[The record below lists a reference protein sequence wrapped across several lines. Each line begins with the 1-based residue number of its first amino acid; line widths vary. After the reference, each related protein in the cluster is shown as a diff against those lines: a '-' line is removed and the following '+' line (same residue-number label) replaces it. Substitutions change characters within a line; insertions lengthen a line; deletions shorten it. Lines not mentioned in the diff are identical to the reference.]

1 MTLEPKLQELLF
13 SRISNSPTTTIH
25 LRTIMSNKDKQIMS
39 GTADVLVGC
48 QGGQLAETSNPRRR
62 SGKELCEEMGTDTE
76 KKAMVIIKAKSRG
89 AARVRFLAVGLF
101 LSVLTVSSEQLIKT
115 MKKIWKIRGLVDMSP
130 MEGRRF
136 VLDFAEEG
144 DFLHVT
150 RGGPWRYR
158 KDAVLIEA
166 LKEGEEPDAVNFSSV
181 PIWVQF
187 KEIPFYLLSKEL
199 ARDLGKR
206 MCELIFIDNDSRG
219 DLLAKFLRARVRL
232 PLDTP
237 LLRWAKLMDEIAKEE
252 VVASVFYERLPT
264 FCKCC
269 GIIGHQAA
277 NCSLPAERRSNNYE
291 PELGVPPTH
300 YKDTPR
306 WFLPK
311 TTGQERRPLYKFL
324 AWDNVSEPAAPPN
337 LLMRQRHLAIVSHV
351 AKEVGKL
358 TVNEPATVTKAREEQ
373 AAASSPTVSVASKQL
388 CYEVQTKAPDDT
400 NTVVPHE
407 AHGEAAIDN
416 QAEAPLHNEVQA
428 KATGDTYSEGPHEE
442 QGEAISD
449 NNAEIPPLRKNAL
462 WKRMA
467 REKNKAESKKEACTT
482 QGAILG
488 ATRQRAE
495 EEDEDREL
503 HQAKKILIPVP
514 SLAECLGEENLR
526 KLREQEESDSN
537 GVYNLYGRRSEK
549 SVDQEKSV
557 SLEIVVN
564 EGDEDELGDRD
575 VKVKQ
580 GQDEAETEADIDTSQ
595 RLDGMK
601 LGAKAS
607 ARQKK

>member
-1 MTLEPKLQELLF
+1 
-13 SRISNSPTTTIH
+13 
-25 LRTIMSNKDKQIMS
+25 MSSKDKHIVS
-39 GTADVLVGC
+39 GTAEVLAGC

-62 SGKELCEEMGTDTE
+62 SGKELCEEMGTDAE
-76 KKAMVIIKAKSRG
+76 KKAMVISKAKTRG

-101 LSVLTVSSEQLIKT
+101 LSVLTVSSEQLIKI
-115 MKKIWKIRGLVDMSP
+115 MKNIWKIRGVVDMSP

-136 VLDFAEEG
+136 VLEFAEEG
-144 DFLHVT
+144 DFPHVT

-158 KDAVLIEA
+158 EDAVLIEA
-166 LKEGEEPDAVNFSSV
+166 LKEGEDPDAVNFKSV

-199 ARDLGKR
+199 SRDLGKR
-206 MCELIFIDNDSRG
+206 MGELIFIDNDSRG

-237 LLRWAKLMDEIAKEE
+237 LLRWAKLMDEIANEE

-264 FCKCC
+264 FYKCC

-277 NCSLPAERRSNNYE
+277 NCSLPTEKRSNNYE

-306 WFLPK
+306 WFLPE

-358 TVNEPATVTKAREEQ
+358 TVNEPATMTKAREEQ
-373 AAASSPTVSVASKQL
+373 TAASSPTVSVASKQL
-388 CYEVQTKAPDDT
+388 CYEVQTKAPNDT

-407 AHGEAAIDN
+407 AHGEAVIDN

-428 KATGDTYSEGPHEE
+428 KATGDTNTEVPHEE
-442 QGEAISD
+442 QGDETIANSVAFLQSYCDIVHNEVDNDKEKGNRTDDSFIKTNDVSAINDRALVKEIIRWQPPPMGAIKVNVDASYCHVSGEAAVGAVVRNHQDQIVLASRKVIEKCQDPEEAEACAILEGLMLAID
-449 NNAEIPPLRKNAL
+449 NNLEPN
-462 WKRMA
+462 
-467 REKNKAESKKEACTT
+467 S
-482 QGAILG
+482 
-488 ATRQRAE
+488 
-495 EEDEDREL
+495 
-503 HQAKKILIPVP
+503 V
-514 SLAECLGEENLR
+514 
-526 KLREQEESDSN
+526 ESDCANAVSN
-537 GVYNLYGRRSEK
+537 VHRNTGKHS
-549 SVDQEKSV
+549 
-557 SLEIVVN
+557 
-564 EGDEDELGDRD
+564 
-575 VKVKQ
+575 
-580 GQDEAETEADIDTSQ
+580 
-595 RLDGMK
+595 
-601 LGAKAS
+601 KA
-607 ARQKK
+607 